1 MGLKKSQF
9 LAGQI
14 TDSVMDI
21 LFLLIF
27 NRINLPKTLQLK
39 FEVVILGFAI

>member
-1 MGLKKSQF
+1 MEMGLNKSITLHHKKSQF

-21 LFLLIF
+21 LFLFIF
-27 NRINLPKTLQLK
+27 NQINLPKTLQL
-39 FEVVILGFAI
+39 